1 MINLTAKIPWR
12 LNTRL
17 RIALILLLLISFL
30 SYQFIFISN
39 FDYPIHWFDPSSK
52 ISYYLGSQVYLRN
65 VSRLP
70 KIQHDFNNTP
80 ETINEKLIRETR
92 RESIKKGFQHAWNG
106 YTKYAWGRD
115 ELEPVTNDG
124 NDHFNGWGATIVDSL
139 DTMWIM
145 DLKDEFNRSRDFV
158 ETVDFS
164 KSDNVI
170 SVFET
175 TIRYLGGLLSAYE
188 FSKDHVFLDKALELG
203 NALLPS
209 FNSVS
214 GFPYDSW
221 DLNWNNDKNFRRPW
235 TLANLAQVGT
245 LQLEFMK
252 LSQLT
257 GDSEFFFKI
266 NNITEVL
273 DSIPKPI
280 PGLYPLYL
288 DHETGEFVGHD
299 ISFGGSG
306 DSFYEYL
313 IKQYIFVGGA
323 IDQFRRMYIESI
335 DSMHKHL
342 IKEGR
347 IESRPD
353 LLFIGE
359 LSYGSFVGKLQHL
372 TCFVPGMLAIGSKV
386 LNRPQDLEVA
396 IKLADACYWAYEM
409 TYTGI
414 GPEDLWYMSSN
425 DTFNESEKKSMNN
438 RKDKNLPDGVIR
450 LGHSYKLRPETIESL
465 FILYRV
471 TGDRKYQDKGWQIWQ
486 AIEKWCKT
494 SSAYSG
500 LINVNSEK
508 VIQNNNME
516 SFFLAE
522 TLKYLY
528 LLFSPPDLISLDTY
542 VFNTEAHPFLRMA
555 RTF

>member
-52 ISYYLGSQVYLRN
+52 ISYHLGSQVYLRN

-188 FSKDHVFLDKALELG
+188 FSKDHVFLDKA
-203 NALLPS
+203 
-209 FNSVS
+209 
-214 GFPYDSW
+214 
-221 DLNWNNDKNFRRPW
+221 RPW

-471 TGDRKYQDKGWQIWQ
+471 TGDRTYQDKGWQIWQ

-516 SFFLAE
+516 S
-522 TLKYLY
+522 
-528 LLFSPPDLISLDTY
+528 PPDLISLDTY

>member
-1 MINLTAKIPWR
+1 IDSECLKAMINLTAKIPWR

-17 RIALILLLLISFL
+17 RIALILLLIISFL

-39 FDYPIHWFDPSSK
+39 IFDYQIHWFDPSSK
-52 ISYYLGSQVYLRN
+52 ISYCLGSQVYLRN

-70 KIQHDFNNTP
+70 KIQYDFNNTP

-106 YTKYAWGRD
+106 YTKYAWGKD
-115 ELEPVTNDG
+115 ELEPVTN
-124 NDHFNGWGATIVDSL
+124 NSNNRFNGWGATIVDSL

-188 FSKDHVFLDKALELG
+188 FSNDHVFLDKALELG

-221 DLNWNNDKNFRRPW
+221 DL
-235 TLANLAQVGT
+235 TNLAQIGT

-266 NNITEVL
+266 NNITQVL

-288 DHETGEFVGHD
+288 DHETGEFIAHD

-306 DSFYEYL
+306 DSFYEVQSINL
-313 IKQYIFVGGA
+313 EE
-323 IDQFRRMYIESI
+323 YIESI

-396 IKLADACYWAYEM
+396 IKLADSCYWAYEM

-425 DTFNESEKKSMNN
+425 DTFNEPEKKTMNN
-438 RKDKNLPDGVIR
+438 RKDKNLPDGVIK

-471 TGDRKYQDKGWQIWQ
+471 TGDRAYQDKGWKIWQ

-508 VIQNNNME
+508 VTQNNNME
-516 SFFLAE
+516 
-522 TLKYLY
+522 
-528 LLFSPPDLISLDTY
+528 SPPDLISLDTY